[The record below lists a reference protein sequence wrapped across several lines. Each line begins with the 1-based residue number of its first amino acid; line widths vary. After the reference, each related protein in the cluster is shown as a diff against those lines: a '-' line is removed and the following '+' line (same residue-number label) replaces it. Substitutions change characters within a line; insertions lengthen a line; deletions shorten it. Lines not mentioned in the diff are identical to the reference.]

1 MVNYTV
7 SFFLQKIDELHLCL
21 DVVLRNKTPVNH
33 TPSGV
38 FTICL
43 PTHSLFL
50 LIKTDVLYIVHPY
63 VAYSVT
69 AFDAVLSKNLHLN
82 LLKKKGL
89 IFVLSVKNV
98 FFFLSSLV
106 SESPEILN

>member
-1 MVNYTV
+1 MSNDCLSAELKEVVNYTV

-43 PTHSLFL
+43 PTDLLFL
-50 LIKTDVLYIVHPY
+50 LLKANILLIVTTIVLHWNHIGL
-63 VAYSVT
+63 
-69 AFDAVLSKNLHLN
+69 F
-82 LLKKKGL
+82 KK
-89 IFVLSVKNV
+89 
-98 FFFLSSLV
+98 
-106 SESPEILN
+106 P